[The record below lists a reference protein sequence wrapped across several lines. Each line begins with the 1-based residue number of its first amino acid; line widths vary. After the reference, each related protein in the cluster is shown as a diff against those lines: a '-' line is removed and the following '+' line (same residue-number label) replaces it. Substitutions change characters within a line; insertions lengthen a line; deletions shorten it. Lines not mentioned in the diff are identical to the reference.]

1 MTFKERLQRMGTNN
15 FDIIL
20 AGWGADYQD
29 PMTFL
34 DLFVTNGGN
43 NHGKFSNKE
52 YDEMIEIA
60 MKTTEK
66 NTRFKALKRVEEII
80 ADKAPITPLQQVRYI
95 YLVKE
100 HVKGLKFSAIG
111 SDIIFSNVSIEK

>member
-1 MTFKERLQRMGTNN
+1 MTFKEKIKQRMGTNN

-29 PMTFL
+29 PMILSL

-52 YDEMIEIA
+52 YDE
-60 MKTTEK
+60 
-66 NTRFKALKRVEEII
+66 
-80 ADKAPITPLQQVRYI
+80 
-95 YLVKE
+95 
-100 HVKGLKFSAIG
+100 
-111 SDIIFSNVSIEK
+111 